1 MNDSLA
7 LGATLEILERL
18 IGFDTTST
26 LSNLP
31 LIEYV
36 REYLRSHG
44 VDAHID
50 TSPEGNKANLVATV
64 GPATAGGIM
73 LSGHTDVVPV
83 ANQKWSRN
91 PFRLSRSGERLYGRG
106 TADMKS
112 FIAAA
117 LALVP
122 LLKNARL
129 RVPIHIVLS
138 YDEEIG
144 CFGAHR
150 LVAYMARSL
159 PMPAFAVVGE
169 PSGMQVANQ
178 HKGNYGFETAVR
190 GREAHSSR
198 PQLGASAIF
207 GASELIVRLGEI
219 AADFKN
225 RTPDEAARAF
235 DPPYS
240 TVNVGQVNGGTAVN
254 IIANECRFRWEIR
267 PVPAD
272 DPYQVRQAF
281 DAFAMREVL
290 ARLKLTAPEASI
302 ETHPLFVLPALARD
316 ARSAAE
322 QIVLRSSGGKRA
334 SAVAFASEAGI
345 YQQAGIPTVICGPGS
360 IEQAHKPDEFIEL
373 GQIRE
378 CLAFMT
384 RLAGWASHETVGG
397 APTIASH

>member
-1 MNDSLA
+1 MNDPRTLT
-7 LGATLEILERL
+7 ATLEILDRL
-18 IGFDTTST
+18 IGFDTTSA

-36 REYLRSHG
+36 RDYLRSHG
-44 VDAHID
+44 VDSHID
-50 TSPEGNKANLVATV
+50 ASPEGDKANLVATV
-64 GPATAGGIM
+64 GPATDGGMM

-83 ANQKWSRN
+83 ANQQWSRN
-91 PFRLSRSGERLYGRG
+91 PFQLSRSGERLYGRG

-122 LLKNARL
+122 LLKSARL
-129 RVPIHIVLS
+129 RVPVHIVLS

-150 LVAYMARSL
+150 LVDYIAQSL
-159 PMPAFAVVGE
+159 PRPAFAVVGE
-169 PSGMQVANQ
+169 PSGMQVASQ

-198 PQLGASAIF
+198 PHLGASAIL
-207 GASELIVRLGEI
+207 GASELIVRLGQM
-219 AADFKN
+219 AAEFRN
-225 RTPDEAARAF
+225 RTPDAAAREF

-254 IIANECRFRWEIR
+254 IIANECRFRWEVR
-267 PVPAD
+267 PVPSD
-272 DPYQVRQAF
+272 DPYQIRESF
-281 DAFAMREVL
+281 DAFATREVL
-290 ARLKLTAPEASI
+290 ARLKATAPEATI
-302 ETHPLFVLPALARD
+302 ETQPLFVLPALARD
-316 ARSAAE
+316 ARSPAE

-334 SAVAFASEAGI
+334 NAVAFASEAGI
-345 YQQAGIPTVICGPGS
+345 YQRAGIPTVICGPGS

-373 GQIRE
+373 AQISE
-378 CLAFMT
+378 CLAFMG
-384 RLAGWASHETVGG
+384 RLVGEVSHSL
-397 APTIASH
+397 PRRSD